1 MKKRFPFNQHF
12 SCKPLLSMC
21 TTWHTCKSIPFNVK
35 LKGSALTRD
44 IEESIYCKISSMNV
58 GNLPK
63 PPKFLVFPPFICF
76 LV

>member
-44 IEESIYCKISSMNV
+44 IEEIKIEE
-58 GNLPK
+58 L
-63 PPKFLVFPPFICF
+63 
-76 LV
+76 